1 MKRLQFI
8 KSLLGTAVAS
18 ILPAPVVA
26 NPEEKKFAHDDI
38 FYQPYSNETLIY
50 FIADSQVYKMLENRL
65 KHRIVDGAKFRCYL
79 PKHAFTLLRKAEYT
93 ISDFE
98 PLVAMLHGYYE
109 RNDKYALYEKST
121 FLRMIYQ
128 KENDSY
134 YPDLFLAQI

>member
-1 MKRLQFI
+1 M
-8 KSLLGTAVAS
+8 LGTAVAS